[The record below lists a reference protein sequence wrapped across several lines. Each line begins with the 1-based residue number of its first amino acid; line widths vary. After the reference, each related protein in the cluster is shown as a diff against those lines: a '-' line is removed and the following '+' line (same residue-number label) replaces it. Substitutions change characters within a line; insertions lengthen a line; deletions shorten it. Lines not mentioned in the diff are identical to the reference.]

1 MQEQLRGFLVG
12 LCGACGLGE
21 EGPGP
26 SGSLSL
32 GGWDWHHSGPFLPL
46 SPGALLHFKKKFF
59 VRIFFFNVN
68 SVQLLSSV

>member
-1 MQEQLRGFLVG
+1 MQEQRRGLLVG

-46 SPGALLHFKKKFF
+46 SPGALLHFKKIFF